1 MDFALEEGRSFFS
14 DCSTLLLP
22 GLSIGNVSQLAID
35 LLVSSLRAKRVA
47 CLDEPSVLPCVGND
61 AYGPLPEGDLALP
74 LEVYESQSHGLTL
87 IQHRSPVIKEEV
99 EYLSH
104 LVSAEGG
111 MMVEFAKNIANFI
124 SATGKKHIV
133 ILSSL
138 DSGKRNQINAAN
150 FMQIY
155 YISSVNDDGTDADC
169 ERLGWKRLD
178 KYKPFEGKW
187 NHLNLLAK
195 GDISQV
201 DHLNLEDDLVDDD
214 YYAGLPFA
222 ALFACCMA
230 KGVKVTCL
238 LCYCSEGDNIQDSFQ
253 LAEATC
259 KLLGLRPDSF
269 DGTEPGGWV
278 IPLSWKSVYGPPPD
292 MSLF

>member
-47 CLDEPSVLPCVGND
+47 YLDEPSVLPCVGND
-61 AYGPLPEGDLALP
+61 AYGPLPEGDLTLP

-87 IQHRSPVIKEEV
+87 IQHRSPVIK
-99 EYLSH
+99 
-104 LVSAEGG
+104 G

-124 SATGKKHIV
+124 SAIGKKHIV

-187 NHLNLLAK
+187 NYLNLLAK

-201 DHLNLEDDLVDDD
+201 DLLNLEDDLVDDD

-259 KLLGLRPDSF
+259 KFLGLRSDSF
-269 DGTEPGGWV
+269 DGGAEPGGWV
-278 IPLSWKSVYGPPPD
+278 IPLSWRSVYGPPPD
-292 MSLF
+292 MTLF

>member
-1 MDFALEEGRSFFS
+1 MDFTLEEGRNFS

-35 LLVSSLRAKRVA
+35 FLVSSLRAKRVA
-47 CLDEPSVLPCVGND
+47 YLDDPSVLPCVGND

-74 LEVYESQSHGLTL
+74 LEVYESQFHGLTL
-87 IQHRSPVIKEEV
+87 IQQRSPVIK
-99 EYLSH
+99 
-104 LVSAEGG
+104 G

-124 SATGKKHIV
+124 SAIGKKHIV

-155 YISSVNDDGTDADC
+155 YISSANDDGTDVDC

-187 NHLNLLAK
+187 NYLSLLAK

-201 DHLNLEDDLVDDD
+201 DHLNLDDDLVDDD

-222 ALFACCMA
+222 ALFACCME

-259 KLLGLRPDSF
+259 RLLGLRPGSF
-269 DGTEPGGWV
+269 DGIEPGGWV
-278 IPLSWKSVYGPPPD
+278 LPLSWKSVYGPPPD
-292 MSLF
+292 MSLY